1 MLKSTVHLAKP
12 FSYALGIGLQTR
24 LWTYLTSAS
33 CFFQRCDA
41 ESRELIFVGDLNCDV
56 NKFYEYYVNCGHT
69 NEMKVL
75 STQLCLRFKQSLLSP
90 KNDFGASTGFE
101 PMASALALQCSTS

>member
-1 MLKSTVHLAKP
+1 MRDL
-12 FSYALGIGLQTR
+12 
-24 LWTYLTSAS
+24 
-33 CFFQRCDA
+33 FFQGCDA
-41 ESRELIFVGDLNCDV
+41 ESRELIFVGHLNCDV
-56 NKFYEYYVNCGHT
+56 NKVYEYYVNCGDT

-90 KNDFGASTGFE
+90 KNVFGASTGFE